1 MGEIRWRDMS
11 TVCTGVHRHHCHGC
25 EVVKFVGARSRTGS
39 VCASGISERKEPLR
53 EGGNPPFFRVR
64 ECRRLSYSTGLSV
77 VVLSQE
83 ESLHGLIVNSSEP
96 NVAHRAGLEGFAWM
110 LNFNLD
116 PRFSD

>member
-1 MGEIRWRDMS
+1 M
-11 TVCTGVHRHHCHGC
+11 
-25 EVVKFVGARSRTGS
+25 
-39 VCASGISERKEPLR
+39 
-53 EGGNPPFFRVR
+53 
-64 ECRRLSYSTGLSV
+64 